1 MPGFTPRKH
10 QGKPVQQ
17 FADGGFVQRVKRA
30 VGLDTEFNERV
41 AAYRAQ
47 AAAEKAAKAPAPAP
61 AAPGAAPQEQKAV
74 TDYSGMGATQ
84 RREKALGLA
93 DGGLIQGPGT
103 GTSDDIDDEMRPG
116 TFILPADTTQ
126 AMGMGAEAEPDSDDM
141 EPDDDD
147 SGKVPVRV
155 SNGEFEITP
164 EQVQAIGAAVLRTVK
179 DMTHEPAG
187 QPSARGFAPAAQA
200 FADGGQVKDEER
212 QRLAKPISPT
222 NIWPQ
227 GSPSAG
233 RSPYVST
240 PPTAAVPAP
249 APSSPS
255 SADVPKSMND
265 GRIPS
270 AVGMP
275 LPQEQGSPFMTA
287 PSARAGLTQGQTPA
301 RAAPAAPAASPAQAN
316 PTATANVTHGAA
328 FGVFNRPE
336 TAGNRGGMMQPY
348 AATGPKTFEPAKS
361 VYGAETRMN
370 ASTDPR
376 SMIFGGDSVAAGAPY
391 IGAGFNPDP
400 SKAAATPDAAAKASA
415 APSNPPSAV
424 PSAAV
429 SAPSSQVA
437 DMGPPNLSHLN
448 QNAAPS
454 PAADPNAA
462 TSNVVKN
469 GNSYSGTNIAGDI
482 TINGA
487 APRNGGAISAQNMAA
502 AESLAA
508 RGFSPGAS
516 VPSAQTAGA
525 ARGFAPVTAP
535 VVRNSTNDWQA
546 RQDLKNAQ
554 TAASSITANGG
565 RWDRNKGISQER
577 ATYAAMLQNDLAM
590 QGMQP
595 GVDVAAMREQGANDR
610 AQLQDAGATTRAAM
624 QEAGQNQRA
633 QGRLGVEQGDLELR
647 RTAQG
652 FQTRAA
658 QQQEQLR
665 GVITD
670 PKSTQAQREQA
681 QRTLE
686 ALNGKGEHWKGVALQ
701 GGMDAQGNKTESV
714 LAAVNER
721 TGEMRKYGGQPN
733 DLQAKALA
741 IRDNKTMTEAQKR
754 QALVA
759 LGF

>member
-200 FADGGQVKDEER
+200 FADGGQVK
-212 QRLAKPISPT
+212 RLHLAD
-222 NIWPQ
+222 
-227 GSPSAG
+227 AG
-233 RSPYVST
+233 EVTR
-240 PPTAAVPAP
+240 
-249 APSSPS
+249 
-255 SADVPKSMND
+255 KRLENE
-265 GRIPS
+265 GRVPS

-454 PAADPNAA
+454 PAAATNQVMPGVFNHGRGQYSNQASGMGMPSSFTGQPN
-462 TSNVVKN
+462 
-469 GNSYSGTNIAGDI
+469 
-482 TINGA
+482 
-487 APRNGGAISAQNMAA
+487 AQNMAA
-502 AESLAA
+502 ADNL
-508 RGFSPGAS
+508 
-516 VPSAQTAGA
+516 A

-741 IRDNKTMTEAQKR
+741 IRDNKTMTEAQKK

>member
-126 AMGMGAEAEPDSDDM
+126 AMGMGAEDEPDSDDM

-147 SGKVPVRV
+147 AGKVPVRV

-212 QRLAKPISPT
+212 QRLANQT
-222 NIWPQ
+222 AMYVRGAQ
-227 GSPSAG
+227 EAAG
-233 RSPYVST
+233 EVAR
-240 PPTAAVPAP
+240 
-249 APSSPS
+249 
-255 SADVPKSMND
+255 KRLENE
-265 GRIPS
+265 GRVPS

-301 RAAPAAPAASPAQAN
+301 PATPAASPSASVASAKPAAPVESQKSAPVSASPSGLYMQDQAQELKDQWGRGQYAQAIGTGARTAVQGLGMYGLEMGDKLTSPWVDAAKGFGRGVAGAADVQPNAPTPTVTASPSAPVTAN
-316 PTATANVTHGAA
+316 PTDKRLDAGTQATPSTNQAPGATAAA
-328 FGVFNRPE
+328 TNQVMPGVFNH
-336 TAGNRGGMMQPY
+336 GRGQYSDQASGMGM
-348 AATGPKTFEPAKS
+348 
-361 VYGAETRMN
+361 
-370 ASTDPR
+370 
-376 SMIFGGDSVAAGAPY
+376 
-391 IGAGFNPDP
+391 
-400 SKAAATPDAAAKASA
+400 
-415 APSNPPSAV
+415 
-424 PSAAV
+424 
-429 SAPSSQVA
+429 PSSFTGQ
-437 DMGPPNLSHLN
+437 PN
-448 QNAAPS
+448 
-454 PAADPNAA
+454 
-462 TSNVVKN
+462 
-469 GNSYSGTNIAGDI
+469 
-482 TINGA
+482 
-487 APRNGGAISAQNMAA
+487 AQNMAA
-502 AESLAA
+502 ADNLAA
-508 RGFSPGAS
+508 RGFSPSAGTPTAPAAGAS
-516 VPSAQTAGA
+516 
-525 ARGFAPVTAP
+525 RGFAPVTAP

-565 RWDRNKGISQER
+565 RWDRNKGVSQER

-658 QQQEQLR
+658 QRLESLQTAYQ
-665 GVITD
+665 GAKTD
-670 PKSTQAQREQA
+670 TERATIAKQIREIQGTEKA
-681 QRTLE
+681 E
-686 ALNGKGEHWKGVALQ
+686 IWKGVELQ
-701 GGMDAQGNKTESV
+701 GGTDANGVKSGSS
-714 LAAVNER
+714 LGAVNTA

-741 IRDNKTMTEAQKR
+741 IRDDKTMTEAQKK